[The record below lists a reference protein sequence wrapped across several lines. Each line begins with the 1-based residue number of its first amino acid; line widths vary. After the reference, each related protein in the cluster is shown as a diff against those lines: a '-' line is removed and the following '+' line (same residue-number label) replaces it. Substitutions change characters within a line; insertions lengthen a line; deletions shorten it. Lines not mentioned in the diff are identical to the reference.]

1 MDIDVPVK
9 QALLEQT
16 VVLTLMIVLLSH
28 VSMEHVLIQWMDTI
42 VPVSWGTLA
51 KTAVR
56 LVACNIQNQVTT
68 VIKEI

>member
-42 VPVSWGTLA
+42 VPVSWGTLV